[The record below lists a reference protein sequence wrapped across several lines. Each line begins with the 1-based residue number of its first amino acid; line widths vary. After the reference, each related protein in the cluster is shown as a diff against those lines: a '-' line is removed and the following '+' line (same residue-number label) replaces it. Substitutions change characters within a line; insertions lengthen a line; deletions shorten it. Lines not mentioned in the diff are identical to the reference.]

1 MLFYKTVFI
10 LLLLKIPFFSFA
22 QEFEFSPSFLK
33 IAAANNLELTYPTEN
48 SFSEISQISNEYL
61 PFVFG
66 MKSKKQDIEIYILYQ
81 NFDLQNPATQ
91 NPQVETTRITANA
104 ATNHEE
110 SVITVLELGK
120 EYVKESFGA
129 EWGREIYFHPK
140 KGLTDKE
147 NCRLVT
153 VYKEGYGQLS
163 IFFFFNE
170 KTAYLDS
177 FYNWVRFA
185 SN

>member
-1 MLFYKTVFI
+1 MRFYKTAFI
-10 LLLLKIPFFSFA
+10 LLLIKLPSFLSA
-22 QEFEFSPSFLK
+22 QGFEFSPSFLK

-48 SFSEISQISNEYL
+48 SFSEIPQITNEYL

-81 NFDLQNPATQ
+81 NYNPENPATQ
-91 NPQVETTRITANA
+91 NPQVETSRITANA

-129 EWGREIYFHPK
+129 DWGREIYFHPK
-140 KGLTDKE
+140 KGLSGKE

-153 VYKEGYGQLS
+153 VYKEGIGQLS

-185 SN
+185 PN